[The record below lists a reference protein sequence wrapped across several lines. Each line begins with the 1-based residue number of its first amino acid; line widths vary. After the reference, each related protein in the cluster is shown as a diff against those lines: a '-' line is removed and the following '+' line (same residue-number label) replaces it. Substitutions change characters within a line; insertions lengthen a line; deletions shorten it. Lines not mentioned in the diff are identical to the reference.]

1 MITHADRAK
10 QQEMTALLITFSV
23 EEANEKFRDAKNA
36 QQEYK
41 ARLSVLDNP
50 DDPYD
55 PDRPINPLVER
66 LRQIISDIAAE
77 LEEIRPFTSH
87 YRYTH

>member
-1 MITHADRAK
+1 MAF
-10 QQEMTALLITFSV
+10 QQAMTALLITFSV

-36 QQEYK
+36 QQKYK
-41 ARLSVLDNP
+41 AELSFLDNP

-55 PDRPINPLVER
+55 PDRPIDPSVEK
-66 LRQIISDIAAE
+66 LQQIISEIAAE